1 VLLACSRPSR
11 NAPDPSSLPGASEPG
26 ACGYVYRSGARRD
39 KIVSLHM
46 IHTLCADRQHV
57 P

>member
-1 VLLACSRPSR
+1 LVADHGTWHAQAR
-11 NAPDPSSLPGASEPG
+11 N
-26 ACGYVYRSGARRD
+26 
-39 KIVSLHM
+39 KIVNLHM

>member
-1 VLLACSRPSR
+1 MVVGGPTT
-11 NAPDPSSLPGASEPG
+11 
-26 ACGYVYRSGARRD
+26 RD
-39 KIVSLHM
+39 EIVNLHT